1 MNCIS
6 KEFGYQ
12 SFHSKEEL
20 TANYMRLWEE
30 EIFPNVERGM
40 CGTVYTQ
47 TSDIE
52 EEINGIF
59 TYDRDE
65 VKLLEDGVKAMNAKL
80 YQVFAEKVTK

>member
-1 MNCIS
+1 
-6 KEFGYQ
+6 
-12 SFHSKEEL
+12 
-20 TANYMRLWEE
+20 
-30 EIFPNVERGM
+30 M
-40 CGTVYTQ
+40 CSTVYTQ

-65 VKLLEDGVKAMNAKL
+65 VKLLEPVVQALNRKL